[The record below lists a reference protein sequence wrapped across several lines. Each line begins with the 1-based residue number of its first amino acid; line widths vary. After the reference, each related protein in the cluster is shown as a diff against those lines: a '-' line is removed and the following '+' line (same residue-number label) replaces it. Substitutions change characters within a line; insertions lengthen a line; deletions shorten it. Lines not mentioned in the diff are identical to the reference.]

1 MADGK
6 NSILGLIVAPV
17 IVALLVGG
25 TAPWWWQEFFADK
38 DPTAVVPSPENKAPA
53 GEEPAGEGPDEEGS
67 DEEEPLGTDISPPA
81 ASPPPVSTPQ
91 QASINLAYTGDY
103 FGCNLPLAVTIDEQ
117 DFYPQ
122 GNVFQANGVSVG
134 QQSYQISGQIN
145 CPAIGIC
152 QVSGQGTIQVIPG
165 NTYYIT
171 WGNTAPGQCTAVLQ

>member
-38 DPTAVVPSPENKAPA
+38 DPTAVVPSPESKAPA
-53 GEEPAGEGPDEEGS
+53 EEEPDEEES
-67 DEEEPLGTDISPPA
+67 LGTDTSPPA

-152 QVSGQGTIQVIPG
+152 Q
-165 NTYYIT
+165 
-171 WGNTAPGQCTAVLQ
+171 